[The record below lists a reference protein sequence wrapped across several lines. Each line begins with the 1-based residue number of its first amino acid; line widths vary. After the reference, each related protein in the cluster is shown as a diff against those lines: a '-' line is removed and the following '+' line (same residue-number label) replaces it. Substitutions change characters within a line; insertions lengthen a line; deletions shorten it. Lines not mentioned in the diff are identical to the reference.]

1 PDEQLDLDDGRWEDI
16 HVVTG
21 ALKLFLRELPEPLV
35 PFSHFDNTSQCPPA
49 LAEIQDLS
57 LRGHCIRDLV
67 LSLPPAHHDTMKV
80 LFRHLCR
87 VVEHKEENRMSVQS
101 VAIVFGPTLLRPA
114 SEEGN
119 MAMHMVFQNQVV
131 EHILN
136 HYGYIFPD

>member
-1 PDEQLDLDDGRWEDI
+1 PDERLDLDDGRWEDI

-35 PFSHFDNTSQCPPA
+35 PFSHFDNFIA
-49 LAEIQDLS
+49 AIKIQDPS
-57 LRGHCIRDLV
+57 LRGQCIRDLV
-67 LSLPPAHHDTMKV
+67 LSLQPAHHDTMKV

-101 VAIVFGPTLLRPA
+101 VAIVFGPTLLRPT

>member
-1 PDEQLDLDDGRWEDI
+1 DEQLDLDDGRWEDI

-21 ALKLFLRELPEPLV
+21 ALKLFLRELPEPLI
-35 PFSHFDNTSQCPPA
+35 PFSHFDKFIA
-49 LAEIQDLS
+49 AIKIQDLS
-57 LRGHCIRDLV
+57 LRGRCIRDLV
-67 LSLPPAHHDTMKV
+67 LSLPSAHHDTMKV

-136 HYGYIFPD
+136 HYGYIF